1 MEPFTVNN
9 ILEEIIEPEVTFA
22 DADPAS
28 VYKLAEGL
36 GVHPAVARLL
46 VVRGL
51 DETEEARGFLWP
63 DIGNISDPADF
74 PGLPGAVEKILE
86 TLAAGEKVFIAGDF
100 DVDGLTATAVMVRTI
115 SALGGETLHYIPN
128 RLQEGYDLSDE
139 IVTQAADEGA
149 GLLVTVDCGTRAV
162 KPAELANR
170 IGLPL
175 IITDHHRLSPDMPP
189 VPVINPHLLHVAHP
203 AHDLSGVGVAFK
215 VAQEMLKRE
224 PVPHLEAADLLPLVA
239 LGTVCD
245 VVDLRYENR
254 TLVRLGL
261 ESFHHSAIAGLWA
274 LLDET
279 GLLETKLS
287 AWHLAYI
294 LGPRLNA
301 AGRLGQAGIAEEL
314 LIEDDPARARR
325 IADKLAEFNV
335 KRRSLEADI
344 FDEVERK
351 IEETDDNNRMAYVMG
366 GEDWH
371 SGVIGIVASRVVEKY
386 GRPAVM
392 VTFDGETGKGSC
404 RSIPAFDIH
413 TALEKNSSHL
423 IRFGGHRQAAGFE
436 IARDNFPAFA
446 ADFADYSNGMLTAD
460 DLKPVIKTDGFL
472 PLSEVDFALTEDIQ
486 TLEPIGTG
494 NPKPAF
500 VSFATLDPEKQR
512 VFKNL
517 HLELIAE
524 AGATSLRS
532 IGFGLAPEKSVKE
545 RAGYALVYSPRID
558 DWGGREK
565 IELRL
570 GDLWPATPDIAE
582 YELIDRR
589 TEETYEVVAQ
599 YTGKKSA
606 VYAFSLIDEV
616 FPANEF
622 VFDENDI
629 ADVEDGFDTI
639 VLYSPPHSPG
649 VLNLI
654 CRYLSEG
661 GRLVVPCGPIEAS
674 RVREHLGKYY
684 PDKDFL
690 GKLYRWLKVNPDLDA
705 AGEKYHPRGVERGLR
720 IFSELGLT
728 EIDSGGITLLEN
740 KDVRKLSDSATF
752 VRNRRLATT
761 AENLIEAITT
771 LPKNELKRI
780 LDDYRIVGM
789 SSGESDV

>member
-1 MEPFTVNN
+1 LQPFSIDDVREG
-9 ILEEIIEPEVTFA
+9 IVKPEVTFA
-22 DADPAS
+22 DADPRT
-28 VYKLAEGL
+28 VYRLAEDL
-36 GVHPAVARLL
+36 AVHPALARLL
-46 VVRGL
+46 VVRGIE
-51 DETEEARGFLWP
+51 ETEAARGFLWP
-63 DIGNISDPADF
+63 DIGDISDPTDF
-74 PGLPGAVEKILE
+74 PGLAGAARKILD
-86 TLAAGEKVFIAGDF
+86 TLAAGKKVFIAGDF

-115 SALGGETLHYIPN
+115 RALGGETLQYIPN

-139 IVTQAADEGA
+139 IVQQAADEGA
-149 GLLVTVDCGTRAV
+149 GILVTVDCGTRAV
-162 KPAELANR
+162 KSAELANR

-175 IITDHHRLSPDMPP
+175 VITDHHRLSPEMPP
-189 VPVINPHLLHVAHP
+189 VPVINPHLLHPAHP

-215 VAQEMLKRE
+215 VAQEMLKQE
-224 PVPHLEAADLLPLVA
+224 PVTHLEASDLLPLVA

-279 GLLETKLS
+279 GLLDTKLS

-344 FDEVERK
+344 FDEVERR
-351 IEETDDNNRMAYVMG
+351 IEEDGAKDRMAYILG

-386 GRPAVM
+386 GRPAIM
-392 VTFDGETGKGSC
+392 VTFDDDTGKGSC

-413 TALEKNSSHL
+413 TALENTSSHL

-436 IARDNFPAFA
+436 IKRDNFEAFT
-446 ADFADYSNGMLTAD
+446 ADFYGYSKAVLSFADLVPT
-460 DLKPVIKTDGFL
+460 IETDGFL
-472 PLSEVDFALTEDIQ
+472 SLSEVDFALTEDIQ

-500 VSFATLDPEKQR
+500 VSFVTLDPEKQR

-524 AGATSLRS
+524 SGAASLRS

-545 RAGYALVYSPRID
+545 RGEYALVYSPRID

-570 GDLWPATPDIAE
+570 GDLWPAVPDIAE
-582 YELIDRR
+582 YELVDRR

-606 VYAFSLIDEV
+606 VYAFSLIGEV

-622 VFDENDI
+622 VFNENDI
-629 ADVEDGFDTI
+629 LDVASDFETI

-649 VLNLI
+649 ILNLI

-661 GRLVVPCGPIEAS
+661 GRLVVPCGPVEAA

-690 GKLYRWLKVNPDLDA
+690 GKLYRWLKVNPDLGA
-705 AGEKYHPRGVERGLR
+705 AGEKYHPVGVERGLR
-720 IFSELGLT
+720 IFSELGLIKT
-728 EIDSGGITLLEN
+728 EGGDIKFMEN
-740 KDVRKLSDSATF
+740 EDVRKLAGSPTF
-752 VRNRRLATT
+752 VRCRRLAST

-771 LPKNELKRI
+771 LPNGELKCI
-780 LDDYRIVGM
+780 LDDYRTVGM
-789 SSGESDV
+789 SSGVV